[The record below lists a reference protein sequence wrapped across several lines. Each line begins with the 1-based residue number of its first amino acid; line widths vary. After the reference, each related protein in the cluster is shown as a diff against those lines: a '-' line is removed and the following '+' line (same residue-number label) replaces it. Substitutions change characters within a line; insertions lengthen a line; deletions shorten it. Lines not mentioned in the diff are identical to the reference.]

1 MPEKARKRQ
10 EAIFELIK
18 SEESFLESLQ
28 SVVRVWF
35 TKLQPLL
42 DEKASLVIFANIED
56 ILLWSA
62 VSSHQLPISAH
73 TFAGVVLNSFLTQT
87 FLSDLESRQKECRL
101 YIDRIGD
108 ILNVHSSGLDV
119 YRPYCINQV
128 SRYRS
133 YCFTW
138 NLDAK
143 LTAQT

>member
-62 VSSHQLPISAH
+62 VSNHELPISAC
-73 TFAGVVLNSFLTQT
+73 TFARMVT
-87 FLSDLESRQKECRL
+87 
-101 YIDRIGD
+101 
-108 ILNVHSSGLDV
+108 H
-119 YRPYCINQV
+119 
-128 SRYRS
+128 
-133 YCFTW
+133 
-138 NLDAK
+138 
-143 LTAQT
+143 